1 MDREEPG
8 APPAQDEFGQP
19 GAVTR
24 AVIGMAAAGR
34 AAIAVYAHMAAALVA
49 GYAYALMTGMRASW
63 VPVYAGA
70 PATTVASMPAGGGAA
85 RDPTT
90 GMAYD
95 ANEPIRPRV
104 HEIPHIDPD
113 PGWNLPRPARL
124 PHPTYWPAVLAMG
137 IVILAWGLVTN
148 AVVTVVGVVIFFV
161 ALMGWIGDMR
171 HDS

>member
-19 GAVTR
+19 GAVPR
-24 AVIGMAAAGR
+24 AAIGMAAPIR
-34 AAIAVYAHMAAALVA
+34 AAIEAYTCMAAALVA
-49 GYAYALMTGMRASW
+49 RYAYAPRATLQAAL
-63 VPVYAGA
+63 VPVYAPA
-70 PATTVASMPAGGGAA
+70 PATTVASMPAGGGPA
-85 RDPTT
+85 RDSMT

-148 AVVTVVGVVIFFV
+148 AIVTVVGVVIFFV
-161 ALMGWIGDMR
+161 ALIGWIGDMR